1 MSDRDGDVTTTD
13 RPGDSGMADLAD
25 QPRTDE
31 RQAGTREQRMTGG
44 SDRGDGQDGGDGA
57 TLIEPERARG
67 YQDRWQS
74 VKGDFVDE
82 PRRAVRDANALVGE
96 VLDDIESL
104 FRRQRERLERDLD
117 DQDASTEDLRLAL
130 NRYRSFFDRL
140 LTL

>member
-25 QPRTDE
+25 HPRADE

-44 SDRGDGQDGGDGA
+44 DDRGGRDGADDA

-67 YQDRWQS
+67 YQERWQA

-82 PRRAVRDANALVGE
+82 PRRAVGDANALVGE